1 MSSLI
6 TAQMQAALGTR
17 LGHQVSYPVSA
28 SDIRRWATAIY
39 WPEPP
44 PEKYLSAEEAWLTA
58 PEDMNPFAWAVLSS
72 DTPPHPSDVP
82 GHDPDRTEKS
92 IGIEGPGLTKQLNGG
107 LKIEYGVPMRVGDT
121 ISSER
126 ILAGYTE
133 REGRL
138 GRMLFTTMTDTWT
151 NQENQTVKRT
161 ELTLIRY

>member
-6 TAQMQAALGTR
+6 TAQMRAALGTR
-17 LGHQVSYPVSA
+17 LGQQVSFPVSA

-44 PEKYLSAEEAWLTA
+44 PKKFLSAEEAWLTA

-72 DTPPHPSDVP
+72 DTPPHASDAP

-121 ISSER
+121 ITSER

>member
-6 TAQMQAALGTR
+6 TARMQAAVGTR
-17 LGHQVSYPVSA
+17 LGRQVSYPVSA

-44 PEKYLSAEEAWLTA
+44 PEKYLSSEESWLTA
-58 PEDMNPFAWAVLSS
+58 PEEMNPFAWAVLSS
-72 DTPPHPSDVP
+72 DAPPYAGDVP
-82 GHDPDRTEKS
+82 GHDPDRTEKI
-92 IGIEGPGLTKQLNGG
+92 IGIEGPGLAKQLNGG
-107 LKIEYGVPMRVGDT
+107 LKIQYGAPMRVGDSIT
-121 ISSER
+121 SER
-126 ILAGYTE
+126 ILSGYAE

-151 NQENQTVKRT
+151 NHDNKTVKRI

>member
-6 TAQMQAALGTR
+6 TAEMQAAVGTQIGR
-17 LGHQVSYPVSA
+17 QVSYPVSA

-39 WPEPP
+39 WPSAPP
-44 PEKYLSAEEAWLTA
+44 ANYLNADEGGLTA
-58 PEDMNPFAWAVLSS
+58 PEDMNPFAWAALSTTAAPQAAS
-72 DTPPHPSDVP
+72 VK

-107 LKIEYGVPMRVGDT
+107 LRIEYGAPMRVGDT
-121 ISSER
+121 ITSVR
-126 ILAGYTE
+126 TLAGYEE

-138 GRMLFTTMTDTWT
+138 GRMLFTTMADVWT
-151 NQENQTVKRT
+151 NQDDEQVKRT